1 MPKDMVLLKILLK
14 KVKTSPLLARSPH
27 VSFIIKV
34 VVLTSRLMK
43 QKGFCISMF
52 VWRVGLRKVSHS
64 LIHKLN
70 VVRVQN
76 MSKPGHDPGF
86 ESCP

>member
-1 MPKDMVLLKILLK
+1 M
-14 KVKTSPLLARSPH
+14 
-27 VSFIIKV
+27 SFIIKV

-52 VWRVGLRKVSHS
+52 VWRVGLRKVSQS

-70 VVRVQN
+70 VVRVQKTN
-76 MSKPGHDPGF
+76 KPGHDPVF
-86 ESCP
+86 KSFP